1 MGISR
6 LLRRLTRAEA
16 AMRVMAVG
24 VDTDS
29 GERFAGAAGVVCGI
43 MERANA
49 LLMGGKLEFAL
60 SVNADGTLV
69 RAAASARLSLR
80 GMLSPDARDG
90 VEGRVRHAA
99 GFALCAVALWREFK
113 GGPVPTGEYRRAAEA
128 AGDCMRHWGPLEC
141 HTAVSIY
148 QDGRVRDLVRA
159 LVLLAG
165 GRLWAWCEGFGCREL
180 VDVEREGIASG
191 GGAVS

>member
-1 MGISR
+1 
-6 LLRRLTRAEA
+6 
-16 AMRVMAVG
+16 MRVMAVG

-60 SVNADGTLV
+60 SVNADRTVV
-69 RAAASARLSLR
+69 RSAVFRRLGLR
-80 GMLSPDARDG
+80 GMLSPDARG
-90 VEGRVRHAA
+90 RMEGRVRHVA
-99 GFALCAVALWREFK
+99 GLTLCAVELWREFK
-113 GGPVPTGEYRRAAEA
+113 GGPVPAGEHDRAANVAE
-128 AGDCMRHWGPLEC
+128 DCMRLRSPLLC
-141 HTAVSIY
+141 RDAVTFY
-148 QDGRVRDLVRA
+148 EDGRVRDLVRA

-180 VDVEREGIASG
+180 VDVERDGIASG

>member
-1 MGISR
+1 MC
-6 LLRRLTRAEA
+6 
-16 AMRVMAVG
+16 VMAVG

-60 SVNADGTLV
+60 SVNADRTVV
-69 RAAASARLSLR
+69 RSAVFRRLGLR
-80 GMLSPDARDG
+80 GMLSPDARG
-90 VEGRVRHAA
+90 RMEGRVRHVA
-99 GFALCAVALWREFK
+99 GLTLCAVELWREFK
-113 GGPVPTGEYRRAAEA
+113 GGPVPAGEHDRAANVAE
-128 AGDCMRHWGPLEC
+128 DCMRLRSPLLC
-141 HTAVSIY
+141 
-148 QDGRVRDLVRA
+148 RDLVRA

-180 VDVEREGIASG
+180 VDVERDGIASG